1 MTNVDSMTNDI
12 RNAVEKVITP
22 KNIQIA
28 TVDVDTVLD
37 DNDEAD
43 FLKIDIALDSP
54 AHTIH
59 PNERPV
65 LTVLYENKCDLRV
78 YLNTKMVGDD
88 IVLKR
93 RDNLYLGYNQSKIAE
108 QVSRVTE
115 EFLPIIEESLQKD
128 AEWMVP
134 LEMQPYLDTDLHSLY
149 GEYLKDTHFGYQK
162 RVVSTEFDH
171 TRNVVHPMRSKY
183 EISGEKVINKDV
195 WYSIP
200 MCQVIIRLDEFDN
213 SVSNDVYCA
222 HFTGDVDIK
231 IDTNFGSDYMRE
243 RNQKGLPRPSVYE
256 VLDDFSTAIK
266 HKYEL
271 KRFCDANGMLDGIE
285 IPNEPQL

>member
-1 MTNVDSMTNDI
+1 MTTVDTMTNDI
-12 RNAVEKVITP
+12 RNAVEKAIAP

-37 DNDEAD
+37 DNDETD

-65 LTVLYENKCDLRV
+65 LTVLYENKCDLKV

-93 RDNLYLGYNQSKIAE
+93 RDNLYSGYNQSKIAE

-149 GEYLKDTHFGYQK
+149 GEYLKDTQFGYQN

-171 TRNVVHPMRSKY
+171 KRNAVHPMRSKY
-183 EISGEKVINKDV
+183 EISGEKK
-195 WYSIP
+195 SST
-200 MCQVIIRLDEFDN
+200 M
-213 SVSNDVYCA
+213 VS
-222 HFTGDVDIK
+222 
-231 IDTNFGSDYMRE
+231 
-243 RNQKGLPRPSVYE
+243 
-256 VLDDFSTAIK
+256 
-266 HKYEL
+266 
-271 KRFCDANGMLDGIE
+271 GMLSRCVKSSSDWMNSTTVRVVTCFVLTLLEMSISKLTQTSGVTTCVNVIRRVY
-285 IPNEPQL
+285 QDQVCTKY

>member
-1 MTNVDSMTNDI
+1 MTNVDTMTNDI
-12 RNAVEKVITP
+12 RDAVEKVMTP

-65 LTVLYENKCDLRV
+65 LTVLYENKCDLKM

-93 RDNLYLGYNQSKIAE
+93 RDNLYFGYNQSKIAE

-115 EFLPIIEESLQKD
+115 EFL
-128 AEWMVP
+128 
-134 LEMQPYLDTDLHSLY
+134 
-149 GEYLKDTHFGYQK
+149 
-162 RVVSTEFDH
+162 
-171 TRNVVHPMRSKY
+171 RN
-183 EISGEKVINKDV
+183 N
-195 WYSIP
+195 
-200 MCQVIIRLDEFDN
+200 
-213 SVSNDVYCA
+213 
-222 HFTGDVDIK
+222 
-231 IDTNFGSDYMRE
+231 
-243 RNQKGLPRPSVYE
+243 
-256 VLDDFSTAIK
+256 
-266 HKYEL
+266 
-271 KRFCDANGMLDGIE
+271 
-285 IPNEPQL
+285 